1 MTMPPVKKLM
11 NRNIRA
17 AMKMITLAIVD
28 IVMEKLPG
36 ELTGA
41 GVGSDVVVGVVRDG
55 ADFGGYVGVDVV
67 GMKVLFL
74 VLMLS
79 WW

>member
-1 MTMPPVKKLM
+1 
-11 NRNIRA
+11 
-17 AMKMITLAIVD
+17 
-28 IVMEKLPG
+28 MEKLPG